1 MPKGVRK
8 VGYAMASDN
17 DGEYI
22 THNPRGKIGK
32 TRDKQDL
39 RILIGDKNTSELV
52 RDSKKWHES
61 RRKAKADRAKADK
74 AKADKEGKDAIEL
87 VRRKKSTYRDD
98 YKD

>member
-22 THNPRGKIGK
+22 THNPKGKIGK
-32 TRDKQDL
+32 TKDEQEL
-39 RILIGDKNTSELV
+39 RTLIGDKNTSALV
-52 RDSKKWHES
+52 KDSKKWHES
-61 RRKAKADRAKADK
+61 RRKAREAQAK
-74 AKADKEGKDAIEL
+74 AKADKEGKDAVDL
-87 VRRKKSTYRDD
+87 VRRKKSTNRDD